1 MKVMHIVGT
10 RPNFMKVAPVMQE
23 MIRHERFKQCLVH
36 TGQHY
41 DAELSTIFVDELGL
55 PRPDIHLNIGGG
67 SHAEQTGRMMI
78 ELEKVFQSEVPDL
91 VVVVGDVNSTLAA
104 SVTAAKLGIRV
115 AHVEAGLRSFDRS
128 MPEEINRIVTDALSD
143 VLFTTEQSG
152 NENLLREGVREE
164 RIFFVG
170 NVMIDTLLRF
180 REQAK
185 RSSILDGLRLSPGGY
200 GVLTLHRPSNV
211 DQPERLQKIFTV
223 LTNIAQKIP
232 LVFPCHPRT
241 WKRLQELGLSE
252 NVSHNGKERRPG
264 IILQQPLGYHD
275 FLCLMS
281 QAKMALTD
289 SGGIQEETTILGVP
303 CLTLRE
309 NTERPVTLL
318 EGTNTLVGT
327 SEERIL
333 AEVWKILTGQG
344 KRGQI
349 PAFWDGQAAPR
360 IVEVLSRI

>member
-1 MKVMHIVGT
+1 MKVLHIVGA
-10 RPNFMKVAPVMQE
+10 RPNFMKVAPVMDE
-23 MIRHERFKQCLVH
+23 MTQRGGFEQYLVH

-41 DAELSTIFVDELGL
+41 DAQLSKIFFDELGL

-78 ELEKVFQSEVPDL
+78 ELEKVFQSQTPDL

-104 SVTAAKLGIRV
+104 SVTAAKLGIRI

-152 NENLLREGVREE
+152 HENLLREGIPQE
-164 RIFFVG
+164 RLFFVG
-170 NVMIDTLLRF
+170 NVMIDTLIRS

-185 RSSILDGLRLSPGGY
+185 SSGILEHLQVKPRAY
-200 GVLTLHRPSNV
+200 AVLTLHRPSNV
-211 DQPERLQKIFTV
+211 DQPERLQTILRI
-223 LTNIAQKIP
+223 LTQVAQQMP

-241 WKRLQELGLSE
+241 WKRLQSLGYPQSIP
-252 NVSHNGKERRPG
+252 PG
-264 IILQQPLGYHD
+264 EGQSGGLILQQPLGYLD

-281 QAKMALTD
+281 QAKFVLTD
-289 SGGIQEETTILGVP
+289 SGGVQEETTILGVP

-327 SEERIL
+327 SEERIV
-333 AEVWKILTGQG
+333 AEVSKILAGQG
-344 KRGQI
+344 KHGRI
-349 PAFWDGQAAPR
+349 PALWDGQAATR
-360 IVEVLSRI
+360 IVEVLSDI